1 MSSLKSTFT
10 LERFPN
16 KRRSKKIKF
25 YFSLFAND
33 TIGLVV
39 TIGKKEYKMVTFSD
53 IEELKTKAGGFTL
66 TQEEIMFASR
76 ILQQI

>member
-1 MSSLKSTFT
+1 MDTVKSTFT

-16 KRRSKKIKF
+16 ERRNGKIKF
-25 YFSLFAND
+25 YFSLFMD
-33 TIGLVV
+33 DSIGLVV

-66 TQEEIMFASR
+66 TEEEIMFASR
-76 ILQQI
+76 ILHQI